1 MWSCLSISLHG
12 GLDCLNLS
20 ADGFV
25 CGCQLGSSLQIS
37 QRLLCVAHAAM
48 RLSSPE
54 YRLHIVLVLLEH
66 LHPSQDFNIASMGPP
81 FRRKLSHR
89 ILLLGQVCTYL
100 NLGMWTH
107 FSQQRLNVVFILI
120 QSIYIYKVLLGR
132 CIQPDAFTATNT

>member
-66 LHPSQDFNIASMGPP
+66 FGPSVRRWHWLWTLRAETWHADADVPADQIRPLLALRDGGSFWGPLARGGEAVISDPFLHPGILMGM
-81 FRRKLSHR
+81 LSLR
-89 ILLLGQVCTYL
+89 
-100 NLGMWTH
+100 
-107 FSQQRLNVVFILI
+107 S
-120 QSIYIYKVLLGR
+120 SVL
-132 CIQPDAFTATNT
+132 PD